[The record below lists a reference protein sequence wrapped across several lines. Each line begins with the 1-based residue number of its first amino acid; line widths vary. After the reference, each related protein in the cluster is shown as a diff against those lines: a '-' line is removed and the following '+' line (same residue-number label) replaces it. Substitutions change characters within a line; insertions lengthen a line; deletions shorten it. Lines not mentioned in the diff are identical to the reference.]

1 MNTRELNKL
10 SVVHF
15 KGSAQLTQ
23 FSLAEHK
30 LYQAVSWSVIYKLY
44 HGSKIKCKIPERVLL
59 NGAICKRFSKVSR
72 R

>member
-1 MNTRELNKL
+1 MGHKFNRNMHVLNKL

-30 LYQAVSWSVIYKLY
+30 LYRVVSLSIVYKLY
-44 HGSKIKCKIPERVLL
+44 HGSNFKLHVRSLKELSSMEQYEI
-59 NGAICKRFSKVSR
+59 
-72 R
+72 